1 VASKPAR
8 TAQPRLTEPSEPQ
21 YTFRLFVTGAT
32 MASLR
37 AITSLKGFC
46 EEHLK
51 GRYELEVVDIYQQPA
66 LAEEEHVLATP
77 TLVKKLPLPL
87 WRLVGDVNDARLLA
101 GLELWPGA

>member
-1 VASKPAR
+1 MAAKPSR
-8 TAQPRLTEPSEPQ
+8 TAERRSTEPTQPQ

-32 MASLR
+32 LASLR
-37 AITSLKGFC
+37 AITSMKSFC

-87 WRLVGDVNDARLLA
+87 WRLVGDLNDSRLLA
-101 GLELWPGA
+101 GLDLRPGA

>member
-1 VASKPAR
+1 MAANPAR
-8 TAQPRLTEPSEPQ
+8 TAERRSPEPSEPQ
-21 YTFRLFVTGAT
+21 YTLRLFVTGAT

-37 AITSLKGFC
+37 AITNLKGFC

-66 LAEEEHVLATP
+66 LAKEEHVLATP

-87 WRLVGDVNDARLLA
+87 WRLVGDLNDSRLLT
-101 GLELWPGA
+101 GLDLRPGA

>member
-1 VASKPAR
+1 MAATPAG
-8 TAQPRLTEPSEPQ
+8 TAERLTTEPAEPQ
-21 YTFRLFVTGAT
+21 YTFRLFVTGASLT
-32 MASLR
+32 SLR
-37 AITSLKGFC
+37 AVTNLKSFC

-87 WRLVGDVNDARLLA
+87 WRLVGDLNDSRLLA
-101 GLELWPGA
+101 GLDLRPGA